1 MSKEECQV
9 ACLRM
14 SNKQCRSVPLSCF
27 NILKALSSFGRFSRI
42 SSILH
47 DPWEIAGI
55 CLQSLL
61 EWILLK
67 LTTESKWLMIDWLM
81 LSGQLNMSCG
91 TEFADWAQKIAAPNS
106 TVSGRPPPIPF
117 TWKINARM
125 VTKPLPYLSQP
136 SIIYYLNYSN
146 NSRLWFNLWAN
157 SGQSVRIDNWWISTY
172 NPLPNFKILN
182 LQIQIRP
189 IAITRI
195 RTVVYRLGTT
205 GSWLWLR
212 RHHRLF
218 HWCSAV
224 ACAMKNSNSSVNRW
238 AWSSKVASVFSAVT
252 TAYLWAASTVPTDSS
267 LIVISH
273 TVKEPHAAMVKK
285 YNVYFHNSMWHIFT
299 YGAQYVSNAPNRKCW
314 WRWRSDSLSTVE
326 YTQLETTE

>member
-157 SGQSVRIDNWWISTY
+157 SADQ
-172 NPLPNFKILN
+172 
-182 LQIQIRP
+182 
-189 IAITRI
+189 
-195 RTVVYRLGTT
+195 LG
-205 GSWLWLR
+205 
-212 RHHRLF
+212 
-218 HWCSAV
+218 
-224 ACAMKNSNSSVNRW
+224 
-238 AWSSKVASVFSAVT
+238 
-252 TAYLWAASTVPTDSS
+252 
-267 LIVISH
+267 
-273 TVKEPHAAMVKK
+273 
-285 YNVYFHNSMWHIFT
+285 
-299 YGAQYVSNAPNRKCW
+299 
-314 WRWRSDSLSTVE
+314 
-326 YTQLETTE
+326 

>member
-1 MSKEECQV
+1 MIQSMSQFC
-9 ACLRM
+9 
-14 SNKQCRSVPLSCF
+14 
-27 NILKALSSFGRFSRI
+27 
-42 SSILH
+42 
-47 DPWEIAGI
+47 W
-55 CLQSLL
+55 
-61 EWILLK
+61 
-67 LTTESKWLMIDWLM
+67 
-81 LSGQLNMSCG
+81 
-91 TEFADWAQKIAAPNS
+91 
-106 TVSGRPPPIPF
+106 
-117 TWKINARM
+117 
-125 VTKPLPYLSQP
+125 
-136 SIIYYLNYSN
+136 
-146 NSRLWFNLWAN
+146 
-157 SGQSVRIDNWWISTY
+157 SVRIDNWWISTY

-189 IAITRI
+189 IAIMRI

-285 YNVYFHNSMWHIFT
+285 IQRIFSQFHVTHFHLWCAVRVECTKSEMLVTLAFGFPFNGRVHATGNYRVNLVIHLVINELMKSDLVWWKIIQGKFLT
-299 YGAQYVSNAPNRKCW
+299 KRIEFRYVLKWA
-314 WRWRSDSLSTVE
+314 TVKIS
-326 YTQLETTE
+326 